1 MQTKEKKPAAASCLR
16 DSAVHHHITPA
27 CLESS
32 PLDWL
37 SIATH
42 STTSYL
48 NPLQQHQLVH
58 EPNHLH
64 GDFTISMSELT
75 SWYPHVPLL
84 FPSPLTPIS
93 ILLAL
98 PSVTNQCLA
107 ASHEGW
113 AGSPLARGPP
123 NLVLC
128 NSYELLTKV
137 ASKKYFLHVNLMM
150 VKWNPLLNRGRGGM
164 PPIKVWFRKCCISLL
179 EGHQVMVSKSVLRQS
194 CFVPIRSH
202 CYRHISQI

>member
-1 MQTKEKKPAAASCLR
+1 ME
-16 DSAVHHHITPA
+16 
-27 CLESS
+27 
-32 PLDWL
+32 
-37 SIATH
+37 
-42 STTSYL
+42 
-48 NPLQQHQLVH
+48 
-58 EPNHLH
+58 
-64 GDFTISMSELT
+64 IS
-75 SWYPHVPLL
+75 
-84 FPSPLTPIS
+84 PSPWVSWLADIPMCLCS
-93 ILLAL
+93 FLLLWHLFQILLAL
-98 PSVTNQCLA
+98 PSVTNQWLA

-113 AGSPLARGPP
+113 AGSLLARGPP

-202 CYRHISQI
+202 CYRHISQF